1 MILEELAIKG
11 VEIAVDAIRDAAKNR
26 KAALSYATADLG
38 RGVQQLIIKN
48 GGPADVEELSVDVA
62 DTENLFFDDDLPVR
76 VAKLPAGMSLVLDYL
91 SVEETSAR
99 GRDVAL
105 SYSVS
110 GKSVETVFN
119 VPFV

>member
-1 MILEELAIKG
+1 M
-11 VEIAVDAIRDAAKNR
+11 
-26 KAALSYATADLG
+26 
-38 RGVQQLIIKN
+38 
-48 GGPADVEELSVDVA
+48 EELSVDVA